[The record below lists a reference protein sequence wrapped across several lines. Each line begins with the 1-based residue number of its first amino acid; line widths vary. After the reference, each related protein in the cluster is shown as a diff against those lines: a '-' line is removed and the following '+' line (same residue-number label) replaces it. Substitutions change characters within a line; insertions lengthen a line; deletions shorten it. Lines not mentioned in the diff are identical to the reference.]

1 MGFWRSNAAKF
12 TALRQDYGKFT
23 ARLRLYGTNG
33 TGKRHH
39 AKLFRLNW
47 KNRHRQKISP
57 LILFNIRFFF
67 LLCSLFEQGRWVG
80 SLPLPLIVFLWN
92 TQTQFISNPCNVSFS
107 FTRSLVSFSLAQTHT
122 HTLSPP
128 TTPHTHSLSLSCY
141 STHTQSL
148 SPATP
153 HTLSFSP
160 HSRS

>member
-1 MGFWRSNAAKF
+1 MSYRRSSAA
-12 TALRQDYGKFT
+12 KFT

-57 LILFNIRFFF
+57 LIRFNIRFFF

-92 TQTQFISNPCNVSFS
+92 TQTQFILNPCNVSFS
-107 FTRSLVSFSLAQTHT
+107 FTRSLVSLTRTDTHT
-122 HTLSPP
+122 HTLSLSPP
-128 TTPHTHSLSLSCY
+128 TPHTHTLSLLLLLTLSLSLLI
-141 STHTQSL
+141 HAHNL
-148 SPATP
+148 LHRGLP
-153 HTLSFSP
+153 LK
-160 HSRS
+160 